1 MPRKATKAYKNEV
14 WEVFY
19 GINPKTFEVESV
31 SKSRGGVLT
40 RWGKEGVHTHPILTG
55 RQARNEV
62 VIVYGLTDIFVS
74 RPPLPKPTQCRSA
87 QTHSVGTTVSAVR
100 IPFPPP
106 ASH

>member
-62 VIVYGLTDIFVS
+62 VLVYGLTDIFVVNPHFENQES
-74 RPPLPKPTQCRSA
+74 TRKRIEELKAKAAEMKRAAEARRPRD
-87 QTHSVGTTVSAVR
+87 
-100 IPFPPP
+100 
-106 ASH
+106 